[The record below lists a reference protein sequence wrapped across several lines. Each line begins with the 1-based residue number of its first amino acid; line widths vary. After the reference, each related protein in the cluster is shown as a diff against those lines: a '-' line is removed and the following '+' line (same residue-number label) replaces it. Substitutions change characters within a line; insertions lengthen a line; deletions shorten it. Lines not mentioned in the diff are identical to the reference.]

1 MSMSR
6 WYYWVSGFFLLAA
19 MTAFGFVDRLVYGTW
34 ENKGGDKITQTINLL
49 LILASLA
56 LFCRAYYSNRRISA
70 GGVLALATTAFLFLS
85 TSWSYDPAATVRQA
99 VVYLFVVVGSIGI
112 ARTLDVDE
120 YMELLKRTCFLS
132 AVASLVL
139 LAVSPSAA
147 RLVDFQGIFSH
158 KNVLGQVM
166 AAGALACLHVIRVDR
181 RRRVRN
187 ILMLFVFIGMAFA
200 SASATACLAV
210 FVICCASGIIA
221 LFQKGGAAL
230 LIGILLVLIL
240 VPIIVVIAVDP
251 DPILEMIGKD
261 PTLTGRTD
269 LWTYVINDISLKP
282 LLGWGYFGFWSPNNP
297 AEFEIANAFG
307 VLLTQAHNGLLE
319 MLLNVGVVG
328 TAIFIFLFVRN
339 VILAFRCLRTSSK
352 ALAISTIT
360 VCVAILTIGV
370 SEAVLLAATQPWT
383 SMFFI
388 TGLMCE
394 QAVRA
399 SKLRQYRIAPG
410 VYPRGRPVH
419 YATGISG
426 DPLSTE

>member
-1 MSMSR
+1 M
-6 WYYWVSGFFLLAA
+6 
-19 MTAFGFVDRLVYGTW
+19 
-34 ENKGGDKITQTINLL
+34 
-49 LILASLA
+49 
-56 LFCRAYYSNRRISA
+56 
-70 GGVLALATTAFLFLS
+70 
-85 TSWSYDPAATVRQA
+85 RQA
-99 VVYLFVVVGSIGI
+99 VLYLFVVLGSIGI
-112 ARTLDVDE
+112 AGTLDVDE
-120 YMELLKRTCFLS
+120 YMDLLKRTCFLS

-139 LAVSPSAA
+139 LAVSPSVA
-147 RLVDFQGIFSH
+147 RSLVDFQGIFSH

-166 AAGALACLHVIRVDR
+166 AAGALASFHVIRVDR

-210 FVICCASGIIA
+210 FAICCANGIIV
-221 LFQKGGAAL
+221 LFQRGGAAL
-230 LIGILLVLIL
+230 LIGIFLVLVL
-240 VPIIVVIAVDP
+240 VPILVVIAVYP
-251 DPILEMIGKD
+251 DPIFEMIGKD

-297 AEFEIANAFG
+297 AAFEIADAFRIF
-307 VLLTQAHNGLLE
+307 LSQAHNGLLE

-339 VILAFRCLRTSSK
+339 VILAFRCLHTSPK

-360 VCVAILTIGV
+360 VCVAILTIGA
-370 SEAVLLAATQPWT
+370 SEAVLLAANQPWT

-399 SKLRQYRIAPG
+399 ANGDNIGKRRGAIREA
-410 VYPRGRPVH
+410 VRFIPRPEFPETHCPPSEKYQLELYTLGYDCNVIGFARRVGH
-419 YATGISG
+419 DDLQFWSTNIRSRSRRRSR
-426 DPLSTE
+426 DSVRSLSP